1 MCPIDRDEEGIAR
14 TRGINPAA
22 RRLQLGMSAI
32 VGRPDG
38 AVVELFPDGTEVVLH
53 PPKEPSERLDPK
65 PSRRPHGPSL

>member
-1 MCPIDRDEEGIAR
+1 MKRGIAR
-14 TRGINPAA
+14 TRGVNPAA

-53 PPKEPSERLDPK
+53 GPKEHSESFNPNPTDDLGGRDA
-65 PSRRPHGPSL
+65 

>member
-1 MCPIDRDEEGIAR
+1 MDHDEEGIAR
-14 TRGINPAA
+14 TRGVNPAA

-53 PPKEPSERLDPK
+53 APKVPTEGSEPNPSIGLD
-65 PSRRPHGPSL
+65 GPSF

>member
-1 MCPIDRDEEGIAR
+1 MDFDGDEEGIAR

-53 PPKEPSERLDPK
+53 GPKEPTGHS
-65 PSRRPHGPSL
+65 GPDLGGQDA